1 MAYGILEIQISLY
14 MLIQMQIGLEAWM
27 MERAQVVEHSL
38 WVPD

>member
-14 MLIQMQIGLEAWM
+14 MLIQMQIGPEAWM
-27 MERAQVVEHSL
+27 TERAQVVEHSL